1 MAIRQKDLHRTRPS
15 RPKGPKRPKP
25 QRAHSRERGILQPL
39 PRGVATGRVLL
50 LITALLVT
58 FGTIMVASAS
68 EGQAAANGGSTW
80 SIMIHDIVYLLFG
93 IFALY
98 VAARLR
104 LDRLVRSAPII
115 ILFGIGLLLAV
126 KAIGV
131 TTNGGKRWLN
141 LHAIYLQPSELF
153 KLFAVLFVAWL
164 VQQHHDELGNW
175 RQLAIWT
182 LPITIGCGL
191 IVIEPDLGTSS
202 VVVIIVFT
210 MLAVGGLAKRMLARI
225 ALLVVS
231 VFGVYMASKPYSAS
245 RFFSFLHPNSNLLSG
260 GYQLQQSR
268 IGLGAGGVAGLGL
281 GHSREKWGLLPNP
294 HTDFI
299 FTIIGE
305 ELGLIGTLLVIA
317 LFIAFLFAALR
328 IAQRCSNSVYRLIA
342 VGITTWIA
350 VEALINIAS
359 VVGWWAVT
367 GIPLPFFSY
376 GGTALITELAAVG
389 LLYNIAHD
397 HSHSNDV
404 TIREH
409 RLTNFRETIER
420 TTAPRQS
427 PRQRAAQ
434 TPPPRAQSPRSRAP
448 QSPRP
453 RPRPPQDPRR
463 GR

>member
-15 RPKGPKRPKP
+15 KASRSKSPKP
-25 QRAHSRERGILQPL
+25 RRERTRERGLLQPL

-50 LITALLVT
+50 LITTLLVT
-58 FGTIMVASAS
+58 FGTIAVASAS

-80 SIMIHDIVYLLFG
+80 SIMVHDIVYLIFG
-93 IFALY
+93 VFALY
-98 VAARLR
+98 IAARLR
-104 LDRLVRSAPII
+104 LERLVRSAPMI
-115 ILFGIGLLLAV
+115 ILIGIGLLLAV

-141 LHAIYLQPSELF
+141 LHVIYLQPSELF

-202 VVVIIVFT
+202 VVVLIVFA

-231 VFGVYMASKPYSAS
+231 VFGIYMASKPYSAS

-268 IGLGAGGVAGLGL
+268 IGLGAGGVGGLGL

-305 ELGLIGTLLVIA
+305 ELGLIGTLLVIS
-317 LFIAFLFAALR
+317 LFIAFLFAAVR
-328 IAQRCSNSVYRLIA
+328 IAQQCTNSVYRLIA

-389 LLYNIAHD
+389 ILYNVAHD
-397 HSHSNDV
+397 RSHSNDV

-409 RLTNFRETIER
+409 RITNFRETIER
-420 TTAPRQS
+420 TTAPRQ
-427 PRQRAAQ
+427 PRRQRAPQ
-434 TPPPRAQSPRSRAP
+434 SSRPRPQSPRGRAP
-448 QSPRP
+448 QSPRL
-453 RPRPPQDPRR
+453 RPPPDPRR